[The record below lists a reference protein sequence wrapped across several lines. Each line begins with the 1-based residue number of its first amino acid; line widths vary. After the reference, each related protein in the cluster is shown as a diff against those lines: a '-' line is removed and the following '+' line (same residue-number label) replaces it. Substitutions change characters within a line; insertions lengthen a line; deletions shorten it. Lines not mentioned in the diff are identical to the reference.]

1 MIKSFK
7 EDPDVKVFLI
17 SLKAGGVALNLT
29 VASRIFIM
37 GTTHKLSFIIL
48 CMYVH
53 VCNFTLTN
61 LKYMY
66 ECMYVCMYV
75 CVYFYVIFY

>member
-37 GTTHKLSFIIL
+37 GTTYKLSFIIV
-48 CMYVH
+48 CVY
-53 VCNFTLTN
+53 VCNFPEI
-61 LKYMY
+61 YVR
-66 ECMYVCMYV
+66 MYVCMYV
-75 CVYFYVIFY
+75 CVNFYVIFY